1 MINDIRFFYTVPP
14 VMKTNEGERYYIIIL
29 LYYFLIRGLLRVD

>member
-14 VMKTNEGERYYIIIL
+14 VMKTDEGERYYIIN
-29 LYYFLIRGLLRVD
+29 YFLIRGLLRVD